1 MKYLKAL
8 NWKKLE
14 VAQQIL
20 VATLIQLMEVQALIV
35 IKDLKLL
42 RILETDSRVEL
53 DNNQE

>member
-1 MKYLKAL
+1 MKCLKAL

-14 VAQQIL
+14 VALQIL

-42 RILETDSRVEL
+42 RILDTDSRVEL

>member
-53 DNNQE
+53 VNNQE